1 MSHRLVQDNDK
12 IINKEFYR
20 IYENV
25 QIIKEMTYNVI
36 MSKGCVQF
44 IKLKWS
50 TNVKRC

>member
-12 IINKEFYR
+12 IINKGFYR

-25 QIIKEMTYNVI
+25 RIIKERTYAI

-44 IKLKWS
+44 IKLK
-50 TNVKRC
+50 